1 MSEQSIS
8 TITKEQLIDNGWE
21 VESNGSPVHYKKD
34 LVDKTHE
41 WYDPED
47 GELSMVLHSF
57 SPGYTLFGVMLPDGG
72 ILNINP
78 ASIEELNA
86 FEKQIIGYDPPY

>member
-1 MSEQSIS
+1 MES
-8 TITKEQLIDNGWE
+8 TITKEQLLANGW
-21 VESNGSPVHYKKD
+21 VEETDGSPVHYKKY
-34 LVDKTHE
+34 LVDKEHE
-41 WYDPED
+41 DYDPED
-47 GELSMVLHSF
+47 GDLLMVLHSF